1 MDLKEKSEQTKR
13 EIADLKA
20 SRENAERKLAAL
32 TDKHKKT
39 QDEQT

>member
-1 MDLKEKSEQTKR
+1 MDLKEKAERTKR

-32 TDKHKKT
+32 TDKYEKNKT
-39 QDEQT
+39 S